1 MVDQNDNT
9 CYNAVMTFKVYWTE
23 AGGAIGGEAFQ
34 DVGQA
39 LARCQELRNLGRR
52 LVTMASELDDMVGEF
67 GVTEA
72 GPDYDWK
79 KRRI

>member
-1 MVDQNDNT
+1 L
-9 CYNAVMTFKVYWTE
+9 FKVYWTE
-23 AGGAIGGEAFQ
+23 AGGATSGETFH
-34 DVGQA
+34 DMGVA
-39 LARCQELRNLGRR
+39 LARCQELRNSGRR

-79 KRRI
+79 KRRV